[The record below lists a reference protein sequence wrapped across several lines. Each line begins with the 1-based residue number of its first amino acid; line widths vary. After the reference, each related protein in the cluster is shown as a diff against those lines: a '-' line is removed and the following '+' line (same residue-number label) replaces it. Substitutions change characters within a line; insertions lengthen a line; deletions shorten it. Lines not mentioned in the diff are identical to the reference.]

1 MRSIPSWVP
10 GTQWKARVAK
20 SRLIFNDMVEL
31 PYRWV
36 KEQMVCSL
44 LEIFCEVAIEK
55 FVCAQAAG
63 AARPSFASALLE
75 DSKDA
80 DREYLIKMASAS
92 MYAGT

>member
-1 MRSIPSWVP
+1 MFVYDIFLTFPLEVEKV
-10 GTQWKARVAK
+10 WKRRITGLTV
-20 SRLIFNDMVEL
+20 LWFL
-31 PYRWV
+31 
-36 KEQMVCSL
+36 VCSL

-75 DSKDA
+75 DSKDP